1 MRTASLRIS
10 RAGGGQSDRF
20 VWDHLVLS
28 CIYSNENR
36 ASVEPAVRHYAVVFT

>member
-10 RAGGGQSDRF
+10 RAGGDRSDRF

-36 ASVEPAVRHYAVVFT
+36 ASGEDSHLNCFGDV